1 MNKDKIIYVVT
12 ADTYQDSYG
21 AEISLF
27 LVTDQKQKA
36 DEKLVELNVKGYY
49 PKIHTVNLDEDTDIY
64 LGGYI
69 E

>member
-1 MNKDKIIYVVT
+1 MNKDKIIYIVT

-36 DEKLVELNVKGYY
+36 DEKLVELNAKGYY
-49 PKIHTVNLDEDTDIY
+49 PKIRTVNLDEDTDIY

>member
-49 PKIHTVNLDEDTDIY
+49 PKIRTVNLDEDTDIY